1 VHQRSVNG
9 RCDRSRHRHVEC
21 AGKGSKPQKWGL
33 KWGSETLALA
43 NKLAN
48 YLNDSGPAKVLVQAE
63 QESLY
68 KKKMQIVVN
77 VPTRFASNFFVLQSI
92 LQSKQ
97 ALIQAVGTEAW
108 AALGR
113 GGNSGACKAIV
124 ERRHP
129 DAEFFWENVELLLE
143 LLQPFSDA
151 IHQLEADRPMLA
163 ECHVVLAAL
172 QAHVQAFAAKH
183 KTLRNGDVISRLAE
197 TFQRRYDAVGGG
209 ARAPIYNEAYTAAF
223 MLDPVH
229 AVKDDEGVWHM
240 PRVAPAQETA
250 VRALVRRVG
259 GPDAERELI
268 KLELTGYPKEMG
280 VYIAVVV
287 QDVEAARGAAAAASS
302 SKKRK
307 APVEM
312 PPMSM
317 RANVWVKSGKF
328 PALTEVVKRLM
339 ACHATTCAAERN
351 WSLWGRIYTSARNA
365 LGMERAKKMISICTN
380 SRAHAED
387 AFAVSLSVID
397 GLE

>member
-1 VHQRSVNG
+1 
-9 RCDRSRHRHVEC
+9 
-21 AGKGSKPQKWGL
+21 L
-33 KWGSETLALA
+33 KWGSETLTLA
-43 NKLAN
+43 NKVAN
-48 YLNDSGPAKVLVQAE
+48 YLNDSGPAKRLVQLE

-68 KKKMQIVVN
+68 KKKLQIVVN
-77 VPTRFASNFFVLQSI
+77 VPTRFASNFFVLRSI
-92 LQSKQ
+92 FQSKQ
-97 ALIQAVGTEAW
+97 ALMQAVGTEAW

-113 GGNSGACKAIV
+113 GGNSGAVKAIV
-124 ERRHP
+124 ERKHP
-129 DAEFFWENVELLLE
+129 DAEYFWENVELLLE

-172 QAHVQAFAAKH
+172 QAHVQAFAAKY
-183 KTLRNGDVISRLAE
+183 KTLRNGDVVQRSATGRIGSTGVE
-197 TFQRRYDAVGGG
+197 DTFQRRYDAVGGG

-240 PRVAPAQETA
+240 PRVAPAQEAA
-250 VRALVRRVG
+250 VRALVKRVG
-259 GPDAERELI
+259 GPDAESELI
-268 KLELTGYPKEMG
+268 RIELNGYPKEMG
-280 VYIAVVV
+280 IYVAVVV
-287 QDVEAARGAAAAASS
+287 QDAETARDTAAAAASS
-302 SKKRK
+302 KKRT

-317 RANVWVKSGKF
+317 RANVWGKSGKF
-328 PALTEVVKRLM
+328 PALTEVVRRLM

-351 WSLWGRIYTSARNA
+351 WSLWGRIYTSARSA

-380 SRAHAED
+380 SRAHVED